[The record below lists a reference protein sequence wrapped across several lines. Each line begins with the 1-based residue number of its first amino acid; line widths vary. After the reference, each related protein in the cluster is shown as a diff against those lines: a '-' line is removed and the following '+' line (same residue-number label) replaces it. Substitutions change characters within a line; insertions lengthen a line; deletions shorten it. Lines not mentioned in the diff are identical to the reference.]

1 MWVIVGLGNPGRRYL
16 RTRHNVG
23 FMVIEEI
30 ARRYEI
36 DLTNPSIP
44 PLAKGGKG
52 GLQYRIGRGSIEGE
66 DILLIEPLLYM
77 NRSGLAVKDIVNKFN
92 IQVENLIIIHDDID
106 METGKLRIRRRGS
119 SGGHKGIESIIQGIG
134 SSNFIRL
141 KIGIGRDVAVTAED
155 YVLSRFRKN
164 EVPLIKEAIKK
175 ASDAVVSIIVDGVD
189 KAMNIFN
196 KG

>member
-36 DLTNPSIP
+36 DL
-44 PLAKGGKG
+44 KEKERR
-52 GLQYRIGRGSIEGE
+52 YRIGRGSINGE

-92 IQVENLIIIHDDID
+92 IQVEDLIVIHDDID

-119 SGGHKGIESIIQGIG
+119 SGGHQGVKSIIQSVG
-134 SSNFIRL
+134 SKDFIRL
-141 KIGIGRDVAVTAED
+141 KIGIGRDASVIPED

-189 KAMNIFN
+189 KAMNIYN
-196 KG
+196 A